1 MTLLAIIILAA
12 AAASGDDGG
21 IYASGTVT
29 VGASVATGILTWLAT
44 KKHAEKTAMPQPCKT
59 EKSGG
64 DKNLDE
70 HKEIFQRLNSL
81 DKDMAFVKATMS
93 AKFDAMSSQLMET
106 KEMVRQLVD
115 RICKRK

>member
-1 MTLLAIIILAA
+1 MSLLALIFAA
-12 AAASGDDGG
+12 AAAGETSGDG
-21 IYASGTVT
+21 IVASGTVT
-29 VGASVATGILTWLAT
+29 VGASVVTGILTWLAT
-44 KKHAEKTAMPQPCKT
+44 KKHADKTAVPQPCKT

>member
-1 MTLLAIIILAA
+1 MALLALIMAA

-21 IYASGTVT
+21 IVASGTVT
-29 VGASVATGILTWLAT
+29 VGASVVTGILTWIAA